1 MNNSKI
7 VIDNLEEP
15 ETDRVSILQRQQGEY
30 AQIVE
35 AINSVEANTD
45 WQKLKKL
52 VLDGVVITLER
63 QLSSE
68 ASKKEVNAPELY
80 RLQGQLV
87 WAKKYADLKK
97 LGEFFKQ
104 SLENIKLQL
113 KNENKNPSDG
123 AL

>member
-7 VIDNLEEP
+7 AFDNLEEDNN
-15 ETDRVSILQRQQGEY
+15 ERVSFLEKQQGELL
-30 AQIVE
+30 QIVE
-35 AINSVEANTD
+35 AINSIEENRD

-52 VLDGVVITLER
+52 VLDGVVTTLER
-63 QLSSE
+63 QLANE

-87 WAKKYADLKK
+87 WARKYVDLKR

-104 SLENIKLQL
+104 SLENIKFQL
-113 KNENKNPSDG
+113 KSKDFIE
-123 AL
+123 

>member
-7 VIDNLEEP
+7 IFDNLTEE
-15 ETDRVSILQRQQGEY
+15 EDIDRISFLQKQQGELS
-30 AQIVE
+30 QIIE
-35 AINSVEANTD
+35 AINRVEINED
-45 WQKLKKL
+45 WQKLKRL

-63 QLSSE
+63 QLSNE
-68 ASKKEVNAPELY
+68 ASRKEVNAPELY

-113 KNENKNPSDG
+113 KHE
-123 AL
+123 